1 MKRALFL
8 LPILALAGCGS
19 PKSGGAAS
27 TFSWSV
33 PSYVIDAGNEHYQCF
48 FVKANVGGTAADP
61 RGAVKF
67 SYVPDTDAVHHLVVF
82 TSDNNEVDG
91 STRGCAV
98 FENGWD
104 FRYAGGLTTN
114 PLVMPAGV
122 AAPLKPV
129 QTFVFQFHYL
139 NASTAPITDH
149 TRVEIE
155 YTQPGV
161 SYTKAALAILG
172 STQFTIPANG
182 TPYDVQSVCSIPTGN
197 ATTHVFGVWPHMHQI
212 GTHFRVDF
220 NLGGATTTPIDETW
234 NFGDQKL
241 WQYPGD
247 GPAMFDV
254 SGGDSITTTCTYTN
268 NTGAPVSF
276 GESSTEEMCF
286 NFLYYYPSPT
296 GESVTCN

>member
-8 LPILALAGCGS
+8 LPILGLALAGCGS
-19 PKSGGAAS
+19 SKSS
-27 TFSWSV
+27 PPSSFSWSV

-48 FVKANVGGTAADP
+48 IVKANVGGTAADP

-67 SYVPDTDAVHHLVVF
+67 SYTPDTGAVHHLVVF
-82 TSDNNEVDG
+82 TSNNDEVDG
-91 STRGCAV
+91 STRACNV
-98 FENGWD
+98 FEQGWD

-122 AAPLKPV
+122 ASPLKPV

-139 NASTAPITDH
+139 NASTAPIIDH
-149 TRVEIE
+149 TRIDIE
-155 YTQPGV
+155 YTKPGE

-172 STQFTIPANG
+172 SAQFTIPANNA
-182 TPYDVQSVCSIPTGN
+182 PYDVQSVCAVPAGP
-197 ATTHVFGVWPHMHQI
+197 TTHVFGIWPHMHQI

-220 NLGGATTTPIDETW
+220 NLGGTTQTPIDETW

-254 SGGDSITTTCTYTN
+254 AGGDSITTTCTYTN
-268 NTGAPVSF
+268 NTGAPVSV

-296 GESVTCN
+296 GESVICN